1 MIISA
6 SRRTDIPAFYSDWFI
21 KRLEEGFVLVR
32 NPVNAHLISRISLKT
47 EVVDFIVFWTKNP
60 ENMLSRLGCLNN
72 FHIPY
77 YFLFTVTSYGQSL
90 EKKLPSKSVII
101 DTFKRLSDKIGKERV
116 IWRYDPVLLTP
127 EIDLNYHRRFF
138 EFTVKKLEG
147 YTDRCIVSFL
157 DMYKKCRKN
166 LKGFNVIDLDDD
178 KMREIGAVISQIAR
192 SYNIQVQTCAEEIDL
207 SGWGIT
213 RGKCID
219 DALISKITGRKTTS
233 KKDKSQRAACNC
245 VESADIGSYNTCIHN
260 CLYCYANFDHTIAG
274 KNYASHN
281 PDSPILIGNIE
292 KTDRIVERKAAGC
305 VNHQNELF

>member
-21 KRLEEGFVLVR
+21 KRLEEGYVLVR
-32 NPVNAHLISRISLKT
+32 NPMNARLISRISLKA
-47 EVVDFIVFWTKNP
+47 EAVDFIVFWTKNP

-77 YFLFTVTSYGQSL
+77 YFLFTVTSYGQNL
-90 EKKLPSKSVII
+90 EKNIPSKTRII

-138 EFTVKKLEG
+138 EFTAKNLEG
-147 YTDRCIVSFL
+147 YTDRCIISFL

-166 LKGFNVIDLDDD
+166 LDGFNVVDPDDN
-178 KMREIGAVISQIAR
+178 KMREIGAVIGQIAR
-192 SYNIQVQTCAEEIDL
+192 SYNIPVQTCAEEVDL
-207 SGWGIT
+207 TGWGIT
-213 RGKCID
+213 GGKCID
-219 DALISKITGRKTTS
+219 DVQISKITGRKITA
-233 KKDKSQRAACNC
+233 KKDKTQRAACNC

-260 CLYCYANFDHTIAG
+260 CLYCYANFDYTVAE
-274 KNYASHN
+274 KNYVSHN

-292 KTDRIVERKAAGC
+292 KTDQIVERK
-305 VNHQNELF
+305 VVKYP